1 MKKKTGFVAIIGRP
15 NVGKSTLLNQILGQK
30 IVIATDKPQTT
41 RRRIKGIHTT
51 EKGQII
57 FIDTP
62 GIYKPWDK
70 FGELLFEEAK
80 LSVPDADVI
89 LFVVDSSEEAGKGD
103 KWIADNILNTEIPVI
118 IVCNKVD
125 NVKNQEKREE
135 FINSYKLLF
144 EKNYPLVKISAK
156 TGRNIDT
163 LLNNIYRKLPQGEP
177 IYDEDDLT
185 DETMRKITAETI
197 REKILLQTKDEI
209 PHSVAVL
216 INQYKEEEN
225 LDKIY
230 ATIVVE
236 HDSQKMILIGK
247 NGKMIKKIG
256 TDARLELEKLAD
268 KKFFLDLNVKVV
280 KNWRKT
286 CKNPENFI

>member
-1 MKKKTGFVAIIGRP
+1 MKQKTGFVAIIGRP
-15 NVGKSTLLNQILGQK
+15 NVGKSTLLNRIIGQK

-41 RRRIKGIHTT
+41 RRRIKGIYST

-70 FGELLFEEAK
+70 FGELLFDEAK

-89 LFVVDSSEEAGKGD
+89 LFVVDGSEEAGKGD
-103 KWIADNILNTEIPVI
+103 KWIANNILNTEIPVI
-118 IVCNKVD
+118 IVCNKAD
-125 NVKNQEKREE
+125 NIKNPQKREE
-135 FINSYKLLF
+135 IIATYKTLF
-144 EKNYPLVKISAK
+144 EKNYPVVKVSAK

-163 LLNNIYRKLPQGEP
+163 LIDNIYRKLPKGEP
-177 IYDEDDLT
+177 VYDEDDLT

-216 INQYKEEEN
+216 IDQYKEYEDI
-225 LDKIY
+225 DKIY

-247 NGKMIKKIG
+247 NGNMIKKIG
-256 TDARLELEKLAD
+256 TDSRVELEKLAD
-268 KKFFLDLNVKVV
+268 KKIFLNLNVKVI

-286 CKNPENFI
+286 LKNPEDML

>member
-1 MKKKTGFVAIIGRP
+1 MKQKTGFAAIIGRP
-15 NVGKSTLLNQILGQK
+15 NVGKSTLLNRIIGQK

-41 RRRIKGIHTT
+41 RRRIKGIYST
-51 EKGQII
+51 EKGQIV

-70 FGELLFEEAK
+70 FGEILFDEAK

-89 LFVVDSSEEAGKGD
+89 LFVVDASEEAGKGD
-103 KWIADNILNTEIPVI
+103 KWIVKNILNTDIPII

-125 NVKNQEKREE
+125 TIKNAEKKEE
-135 FINSYKLLF
+135 IIASYKTLF

-163 LLNNIYRKLPQGEP
+163 LIDNIYRKLPKGMP

-185 DETMRKITAETI
+185 DESMRKIAAETI

-209 PHSVAVL
+209 PHSIAVL
-216 INQYKEEEN
+216 IDQYKEEEN
-225 LDKIY
+225 IDKIY
-230 ATIVVE
+230 ATIIVE

-247 NGKMIKKIG
+247 NGQMIKKIG
-256 TDARLELEKLAD
+256 TDARIELEELAD
-268 KKFFLDLNVKVV
+268 KKIFLDLNVKVM

-286 CKNPENFI
+286 HKNPENLL